1 MPAATVVA
9 CVGTHCSTNLASS
22 GPQMTRVGA
31 ATRSPK
37 SRVSP
42 RSAPSASIA
51 TSGPGWGGTRPCR
64 IDSPARAGI
73 PTRMIGMSRRRA
85 TRITTGTS
93 RTTPTSKNSG
103 SPRIAAISAIAQG
116 SPAGPTRPMIVST
129 IVSLPP
135 ESASSLPTIAP
146 SAINS
151 PTDPTVAPNPRV
163 KLLTMSRGATP
174 ATAPI
179 TAVPSISARNGWNF
193 ARVINST
200 TAAMP
205 RMAAR
210 ISWLLGA
217 SVRSTTSSAARV
229 TAWMVTSFLLLVAAG
244 GRRRHGRGPRPR
256 CRRPRPRRP
265 ARRARAARACRTGCA
280 AATGA

>member
-1 MPAATVVA
+1 MATLPAGTSDVMPAATVVA
-9 CVGTHCSTNLASS
+9 CVGTHCSMNLASS

-64 IDSPARAGI
+64 IDRPARAGI

-103 SPRIAAISAIAQG
+103 SPSIAAIRAIAQG

-146 SAINS
+146 SAINR

-193 ARVINST
+193 ARVIKQHHGGDAEDGGQDQLAVGGVGEIHRLFGGQGHGVEGHELS
-200 TAAMP
+200 P
-205 RMAAR
+205 
-210 ISWLLGA
+210 SG
-217 SVRSTTSSAARV
+217 
-229 TAWMVTSFLLLVAAG
+229 AAG
-244 GRRRHGRGPRPR
+244 GR
-256 CRRPRPRRP
+256 
-265 ARRARAARACRTGCA
+265 
-280 AATGA
+280 